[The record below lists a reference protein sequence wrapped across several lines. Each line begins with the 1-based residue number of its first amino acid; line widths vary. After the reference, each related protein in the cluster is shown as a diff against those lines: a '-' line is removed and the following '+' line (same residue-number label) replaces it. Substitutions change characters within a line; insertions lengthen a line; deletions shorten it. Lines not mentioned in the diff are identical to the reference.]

1 MNFFEVI
8 FGNGRW
14 IYLWHGFEVTIVLTT
29 ISVSAGLVLGL
40 VLALMR
46 TSIAMPF
53 KFLSKISFLRKT
65 KIIQYLSSF
74 NPLQTFAK
82 LYISLI
88 RGTPVLVQ
96 LLIMYYVIF
105 GSMRTMPKLIIA
117 AIAFAMNS
125 AAYIA
130 ENIRGGIESV
140 DKGQLEAAR
149 SLGFSHTKSMVYVV
163 LPQALKSSMPGL
175 IGEGIA
181 MFKETSIV
189 GWIGLSDIMRGAD
202 DIRSLTATAFQSLV
216 AAAIIYLTITAIFSK
231 VMFTLEKKIN
241 NQEEQ

>member
-29 ISVSAGLVLGL
+29 ISVLAGLILGF
-40 VLALMR
+40 VLAFMR

-53 KFLSKISFLRKT
+53 KFLSKVSFLRKT

-74 NPLQTFAK
+74 NPLQTFAR

-216 AAAIIYLTITAIFSK
+216 AAAIIYLAITAIFSK